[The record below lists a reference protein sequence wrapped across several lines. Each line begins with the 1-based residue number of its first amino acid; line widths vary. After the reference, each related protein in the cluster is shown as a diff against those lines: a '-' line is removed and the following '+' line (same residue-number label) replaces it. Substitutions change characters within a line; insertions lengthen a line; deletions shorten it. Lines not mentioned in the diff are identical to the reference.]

1 MSSAF
6 HKVIISNLINNPD
19 YFKSVLP
26 YLKPEYFEDKPTSVI
41 FDMISTFAAEYKKQ
55 PTYDVLEIQIEDV
68 KGLSQQVFDETKDL
82 LKEIKKAD
90 KDVDRQWLLDST
102 EKYCQEKAIY
112 LAILDAVS
120 IIDGSDKKRAPGAIP
135 SLLSEALAVS
145 FDKRVGHD
153 YFEDMESRRAFYTT
167 KEAKIPFMI
176 PILDKVTYDGIIKK
190 SLNLLMA
197 VSNGGKSA
205 AMCSLAASYI
215 AQGYNVL
222 YITLELAEERVA
234 ERIDANLLNLPINLI
249 KEVPKDLF
257 VKKLTKIKE
266 KSYGKLI
273 LKEYPTKGAS
283 VNHFRT
289 LLDEL
294 KLKKDFEPDIVFV
307 DYLGICASAHY
318 KSGSGANSYT
328 EQKSVAEELRGLAVE
343 RNLAIW
349 SAVQANRSGY
359 NNSDMSETSIAESI
373 GILMTA
379 DFVLGLIRTPE
390 LDEAGHVLVKQ
401 LKSRYGDIATHN
413 KFLLGFDRPRMKLFS
428 VDQIGISNDSPPKS
442 QEEEHMGMLS
452 EKSKSLE
459 SKLKGTSDGWS
470 YD

>member
-6 HKVIISNLINNPD
+6 HKVIISNLIKNPD

-26 YLKPEYFEDKPTSVI
+26 YLKSEYFDDKPTSVV
-41 FDMISTFAAEYKKQ
+41 FDLISSFANEYQKQ
-55 PTYDVLEIQIEDV
+55 PTFDVLDIQLEDV
-68 KGLSQQVFDETKDL
+68 KGLSQQVFDETRSL
-82 LKEIKKAD
+82 LSEIKTSQT
-90 KDVDRQWLLDST
+90 DVDSKWLNDAT
-102 EKYCQEKAIY
+102 EKYCKEKALY
-112 LAILDAVS
+112 LAILDAVA
-120 IIDGSDKKRAPGAIP
+120 IIDGSDKKRAPGVIP

-145 FDKRVGHD
+145 FDKRIGHD
-153 YFEDMESRRAFYTT
+153 YFEDMESRHAFYTT
-167 KEAKIPFMI
+167 KESKIPFMI
-176 PILDKVTYDGIIKK
+176 PILDKVTYDGITKK

-215 AQGYNVL
+215 AQGFNVL

-234 ERIDANLLNLPINLI
+234 ERIDANLLNLPINMI

-257 VKKLTKIKE
+257 VKRLTKIKE
-266 KSYGKLI
+266 KSYGKLVI
-273 LKEYPTKGAS
+273 KEYPTKGAS
-283 VNHFRT
+283 VNHFRM
-289 LLDEL
+289 LLDDL
-294 KLKKDFEPDIVFV
+294 KLKKEFVPDVVFV

-328 EQKSVAEELRGLAVE
+328 EQKSVAEELRGLACE
-343 RNLAIW
+343 RDLAIW

-359 NNSDMSETSIAESI
+359 GNSDMSETSIAESI

-390 LDEAGHVLVKQ
+390 LDEAGHVLAKQ
-401 LKSRYGDIATHN
+401 LKSRYGDVANHN
-413 KFLLGFDRPRMKLFS
+413 RFLLGFDRPRMKLYS
-428 VDQIGISNDSPPKS
+428 VDQAGISNESAPKN
-442 QEEEHMGMLS
+442 EDEEHMGMLS

-459 SKLKGTSDGWS
+459 SKLKTTTSGWS